1 VQARQVSFHD
11 GDVLVMVGTMKGAFL
26 ARSTASR
33 RQWELAGPYFPG
45 HPVYAIAFDAREG
58 RRRLWAAPESSHFG
72 SVLQSSDDFGRTWT
86 NPEVPKVRFPEQSG
100 VSLKRIWQI
109 EVGPSKDS
117 QVLYCGVEPAALFQS
132 RDAGETWSLVQGLF
146 DHPHRARWQPGGGGL
161 CLHTIVLGGDGPSD
175 ILVAISTG
183 GVYKTSDGGRTWRA
197 SNQGVRADFLPDKH
211 PEFGQC
217 VHKVARA
224 AGRPERLYLQNH
236 WGLYRSDDAGA
247 SWKDIAK
254 GVPSDF
260 GFPIVAHP
268 RDADT
273 AYIIPM
279 ESDEFRCAPE
289 GKLRVYRTQDGGGS
303 WHPLSEG
310 LPQNEAFETV
320 LRDGLANDRLDPS
333 GVYFGTRSGKLFG
346 SDDEGSSWRLIR
358 EGLPPIVCVKT
369 ALVGEAAPA
378 VTRRRKASPNQA
390 RA

>member
-1 VQARQVSFHD
+1 
-11 GDVLVMVGTMKGAFL
+11 M
-26 ARSTASR
+26 
-33 RQWELAGPYFPG
+33 
-45 HPVYAIAFDAREG
+45 
-58 RRRLWAAPESSHFG
+58 
-72 SVLQSSDDFGRTWT
+72 
-86 NPEVPKVRFPEQSG
+86 
-100 VSLKRIWQI
+100 
-109 EVGPSKDS
+109 
-117 QVLYCGVEPAALFQS
+117 
-132 RDAGETWSLVQGLF
+132 QGLF
-146 DHPHRARWQPGGGGL
+146 DHPHRARWEPGGGGL
-161 CLHTIVLGGDGPSD
+161 CLHTIVLGGKGPSD

-183 GVYKTSDGGRTWRA
+183 GVYQTSDGGRSWRA
-197 SNQGVRADFLPDKH
+197 SNQGVRADFLPNKH

-236 WGLYRSDDAGA
+236 WGLYRSDDGGA

-260 GFPIVAHP
+260 GFPMVAHP
-268 RDADT
+268 RDPDT
-273 AYIIPM
+273 AYIITV

-303 WHPLSEG
+303 WHPLTAG

-333 GVYFGTRSGKLFG
+333 GVYFGTRNGKLYG

-358 EGLPPIVCVKT
+358 EGLPPIACVKT
-369 ALVGEAAPA
+369 ALVGEAAT
-378 VTRRRKASPNQA
+378 VTRRRAASPNQA